1 VAMAIVFFVLGP
13 RGDLSSFATLVSA
26 LLKVA
31 ITIVVLISASI
42 YLTRLAWP
50 GGERRTPAVFVA
62 APFIAV
68 IVLAALSVTFSPDI
82 IGVARSATS
91 GLSASSRSRSSPF
104 CRSL

>member
-1 VAMAIVFFVLGP
+1 MAVAAGAAVAMAIVFFVLGP

-50 GGERRTPAVFVA
+50 AENAERQQYLLRRH
-62 APFIAV
+62 
-68 IVLAALSVTFSPDI
+68 LSP
-82 IGVARSATS
+82 
-91 GLSASSRSRSSPF
+91 
-104 CRSL
+104 